1 MQDHTLTAAAL
12 KGGRRH
18 SRRHAK
24 GFSLLELTLV
34 LAIIGILIAAAAYN
48 LVGASSRAKTQV
60 TKASMSTIKGALS
73 SYNIQHSSYPPTLQT
88 LITTKFLDDK
98 PLKDAWGRE
107 WMYDPRGRSR
117 DQPYMLG
124 SSGEDGQ
131 PGNEDDLDVWT
142 MDK

>member
-1 MQDHTLTAAAL
+1 MHHHTSMAA
-12 KGGRRH
+12 GRTER
-18 SRRHAK
+18 SGVRRLAR

-48 LVGASSRAKTQV
+48 LTGASARAKTQV
-60 TKASMSTIKGALS
+60 TKSSMSTIKGALS

-88 LITTKFLDDK
+88 LISAKFLDDK

-107 WMYDPRGRSR
+107 WMYDARGRSR
-117 DQPYMLG
+117 EQPYMLG

-131 PGNEDDLDVWT
+131 PGNEDDIDVWT
-142 MDK
+142 MDKQ

>member
-1 MQDHTLTAAAL
+1 MQHHTQSAAGQT
-12 KGGRRH
+12 KRSVKRRQ
-18 SRRHAK
+18 AK

-60 TKASMSTIKGALS
+60 TKSSMSTIKGALS
-73 SYNIQHSSYPPTLQT
+73 SYNIQHSSYPPT
-88 LITTKFLDDK
+88 

-124 SSGEDGQ
+124 SGGEDGQ
-131 PGNEDDLDVWT
+131 PGNEDDIDVWT
-142 MDK
+142 MDKQ